1 MAKCHW
7 VLVLLAVGTL
17 SALVSAL
24 VNAAENKEI
33 KDWGT
38 IADPD
43 KDCTIKE
50 QKGTLAVT
58 VPATS
63 HDLGVEHRLLNAP
76 RVLRKVSGDFTAQVL
91 VSGRVEAEPP
101 ATLPDRLPFMG
112 AGLLLWQDENNYIRL
127 ERASLVIP
135 MGNREYYAS
144 FELRKDGKVIHFGD
158 STDFPLLN
166 KDQYLRLE
174 RRGDNILAAV
184 SEDGKKWA
192 SLNPMKV
199 EFPKNLQVGVA
210 AVNTSAKVLEVQFK
224 SFKVTQ
230 KAQAAEK
237 GGNK

>member
-7 VLVLLAVGTL
+7 IMVLLAAGTL
-17 SALVSAL
+17 SAV
-24 VNAAENKEI
+24 VNAVEDKEI

-50 QKGTLAVT
+50 QKGALAIT

-63 HDLGVEHRLLNAP
+63 HDLGIEHQLMNAP
-76 RVLRKVSGDFTAQVL
+76 RVLRKVSGDFTVQVL
-91 VSGRVEAEPP
+91 VSGRLEAEPP
-101 ATLPDRLPFMG
+101 RTLKDRLPFMG

-135 MGNREYYAS
+135 MGNREFYAS
-144 FELRKDGKVIHFGD
+144 FELRKNGKTVRSAD

-174 RRGDNILAAV
+174 RRGENILAAV
-184 SEDGKKWA
+184 SEDGKKWET
-192 SLNPMKV
+192 LNPMKV
-199 EFPKNLQVGVA
+199 EFPKDLQVGVA
-210 AVNTSAKVLEVQFK
+210 AVNTSAKVLDVQFK

-230 KAQAAEK
+230 KEPAAEK
-237 GGNK
+237 AKNK